1 MSPLA
6 RDNGGVPTS
15 RPTWRDDLLAAAII
29 TLLLIPQSL
38 AYAMLA
44 GLPPSVGLAA
54 SVLPALA
61 YAALG
66 SSPVT
71 VMGPGGVLSLMCA
84 QALGHVMSVAP
95 EGTSVSAAA
104 LVLAAEMGALLLL
117 GAALRL
123 DTLVAL
129 LSVPVL
135 HGFMTGAALTIVV
148 TQLPVLAGAS
158 SGGVS
163 LMTVAAQ
170 WWAATRPW
178 HAVSM
183 AFGLG
188 ALGLLFL
195 MRQRA
200 AIWLQQRF
208 GRTAAQASLMV
219 KAAPL
224 AVMVAAL
231 SIQMLLASPGVAVVG
246 TLPALHLS
254 LGWPDVPAPLWRVM
268 LPSAALLA
276 LMAAVENLAVAGS
289 LAARSKETILPRR
302 ELAGLGAANLVAACS
317 GGMPVAGGLSRS
329 AVAFDAGAR
338 SRWVG
343 VMVAL
348 LMALASTLLAEPLA
362 ALPRAVLAAT
372 IVIAA
377 SSMLDL
383 TPFRQAW
390 RFSREEF
397 WIMAGA
403 AGLTLVASMELA
415 LTVGVVLSVALLLQR
430 TTDPH
435 VARIGRVPGTEH
447 YRNIERH
454 DVDETPGVVAL
465 RIDESL
471 LFTNARALTELVMA
485 HVDDDTRRVV
495 LQMSPVNT
503 IDFSGLTA
511 LAALDTALHD
521 RGTRLDL
528 AEVKGPVMDRL
539 AAVGWSQQ
547 AHGKIYL
554 SLHQAVDIRTNDEE
568 Q

>member
-1 MSPLA
+1 M
-6 RDNGGVPTS
+6 PTP

-71 VMGPGGVLSLMCA
+71 VMGPGGVLSLMCG

-117 GAALRL
+117 GAVLRL

-158 SGGVS
+158 SGGTS
-163 LMTVAAQ
+163 LMTVATQ
-170 WWAATRPW
+170 WWGAARPW
-178 HAVSM
+178 HAVSL

-188 ALGLLFL
+188 ALGLLFVL
-195 MRQRA
+195 REHATAWLRQH
-200 AIWLQQRF
+200 L
-208 GRTAAQASLMV
+208 GCTTAQASLIV

-224 AVMVAAL
+224 AVMVVAL
-231 SIQMLLASPGVAVVG
+231 LIQMGLSSPGVAVVG

-254 LGWPDVPAPLWRVM
+254 LGLPDVPAPLWRVM

-289 LAARSKETILPRR
+289 LAARRKETILPRR

-348 LMALASTLLAEPLA
+348 LMALAATLLAEPLA

-403 AGLTLVASMELA
+403 AGLTLLASMELA
-415 LTVGVVLSVALLLQR
+415 LSVGVALSVALLLQR

-471 LFTNARALTELVMA
+471 LFTNARGLTELVMA
-485 HVDDDTRRVV
+485 HVDEYTRRVV

-521 RGTRLDL
+521 RGARLDL

-554 SLHQAVDIRTNDEE
+554 SLHQAVDTKINDEE
-568 Q
+568 